1 MSILSKIVKNKKK
14 EVEQA
19 KNKMPVE
26 LLLKEI
32 MKSPANRN
40 FRDVLEYNDF
50 TIIGEIKKKS
60 PSKGTLKGNIDVKK
74 ISGIYERAGIKA
86 VSVVTD
92 KKFFDGNPA
101 WIQDVKKNAT
111 MPVLRKDFVIDE
123 YQIYESRFYRAD
135 ALLLIASLLE
145 KRILAQFIK
154 KTHFLN
160 MTPVVEAS
168 TPEEVKKALAAGAEI
183 IGINARDLKTFK
195 INLGRIKS
203 LIKYIP
209 KDKIV
214 ICESGITKPED
225 IDEVIIDEKIK
236 GVLVGTSFMKA
247 KGERE
252 ITELAQGIINR
263 ARRRL

>member
-14 EVEQA
+14 EVELA
-19 KNKMPVE
+19 KKKTPVE
-26 LLLKEI
+26 ALLKEI

-40 FRDVLEYNDF
+40 FRDAFEYNDF
-50 TIIGEIKKKS
+50 VIIGELKKKS
-60 PSKGTLKGNIDVKK
+60 PSKGTLKGTIDVKK

-86 VSVVTD
+86 MSVVTD
-92 KKFFDGNPA
+92 KKFFDGNPM
-101 WIQDVKKNAT
+101 WIQDIKKNASV
-111 MPVLRKDFVIDE
+111 PVLRKDFVIDE

-135 ALLLIASLLE
+135 ALLLIASVLE
-145 KRILAQFIK
+145 KRVLAQFIK

-168 TPEEVKKALAAGAEI
+168 TPDEVKKALSAGAEI

-195 INLGRIKS
+195 INLGKIKS

-209 KDKIV
+209 RDKIV
-214 ICESGITKPED
+214 ICESGITAPDD
-225 IDEVIIDEKIK
+225 IDEILVDEKIK
-236 GVLVGTSFMKA
+236 GVLVGTAFMKA

-252 ITELAQGIINR
+252 IKELAQGIINR
-263 ARRRL
+263 AKRRF